1 MLNYAKR
8 LFLIIRTLVRYKRR
22 FHTLFILLCQK
33 HPFFSFSVCVCFK
46 QAQKS
51 DGEAE
56 DIGMGMS
63 LAQAKERAHQKRAA
77 KKAPQMDWRKRNEL
91 FSSL

>member
-1 MLNYAKR
+1 M
-8 LFLIIRTLVRYKRR
+8 
-22 FHTLFILLCQK
+22 TLFTHVSSRSAKK
-33 HPFFSFSVCVCFK
+33 HPFLSFLLLCVCQ

-51 DGEAE
+51 DGEA
-56 DIGMGMS
+56 DDGGMGMS

>member
-1 MLNYAKR
+1 M
-8 LFLIIRTLVRYKRR
+8 
-22 FHTLFILLCQK
+22 
-33 HPFFSFSVCVCFK
+33 CFK

-56 DIGMGMS
+56 EMGMGMS